1 MAGKGPEI
9 ERFQK
14 SMRTLLNRFIAH
26 PGHLTMLLACALLA
40 LSAPAL
46 AQIKRAPE
54 KEFSRFYLENGLEV
68 IVVQNNF
75 VPIATI
81 ELAVRNGSFTEG
93 AEYAGL
99 SHLYEHMFFK
109 ANGEYKSS
117 TEFMGELSSLG
128 ILYNATT
135 REEVV
140 YYYFTLPVANLDK
153 GLKIMADAVQFPRF
167 DSTELEREREVV
179 LGEFDRHESAP
190 FFPFS
195 RAMDSALWGEHVV
208 RKQPIGQ
215 RPVIKTATPEKMRT
229 IQKKYYIPNN
239 SLLIVA
245 GDVDSANV
253 HMMVKQYFSSWER
266 GADPFKNDPPPQ
278 PKPLAAKRLVTVP
291 IPGVDLS
298 QVEFM
303 WHGPS
308 IGVDNEAT
316 YAADVFIFI
325 LQQPQSRFQR
335 KLVESG
341 VTQGAGINYYTQRY
355 TGPISA
361 QAVTTPEQ
369 TTRALQMLWD
379 EIQLFDSPDYFT
391 DDELETAKSIL
402 RVRALYESEETSDWV
417 HTPAFWWSTTGLDYY
432 MSYIDNLS
440 KVTRTDI
447 QNYVRKYIK
456 GKNYVL
462 GIGTNPQTLASLNLK
477 PSEVLK

>member
-1 MAGKGPEI
+1 MG
-9 ERFQK
+9 
-14 SMRTLLNRFIAH
+14 LL
-26 PGHLTMLLACALLA
+26 LLLVSL
-40 LSAPAL
+40 PIL
-46 AQIKRAPE
+46 AQKPQSPE
-54 KEFSRFYLENGLEV
+54 KAFERFYLPNGLEV
-68 IVVQNNF
+68 IVIENHF

-93 AEYAGL
+93 QDYAGL

-109 ANGEYKSS
+109 ANGDYSDS
-117 TEFMGELSSLG
+117 QDFMAKLNSLG

-140 YYYFTLPVANLDK
+140 YYYFTLPVANLSK
-153 GLKIMADAVQFPRF
+153 GVEIMANTVQTPRF
-167 DSTELEREREVV
+167 DSVELEREREVV
-179 LGEFDRHESAP
+179 LGEFDRQESSP

-195 RAMDSALWGEHVV
+195 RATDSALWGENVV

-229 IQKKYYIPNN
+229 IQQKYYIPNN

-245 GDVDSANV
+245 GDVDSASV
-253 HMMVKQYFSSWER
+253 YDLVKEHFSSWKR
-266 GADPFKNDPPPQ
+266 GPDPFAVNPPPQ
-278 PKPLAAKRLVTVP
+278 PKPLTEKKLVTVP
-291 IPGVDLS
+291 IPGVDIS
-298 QVEFM
+298 QVQYE

-308 IGVDNEAT
+308 VGIDNAAT

-325 LQQPQSRFQR
+325 LSQPQSRFQR

-341 VTQGAGINYYTQRY
+341 IAQGASISYYTQRY

-361 QAVTTPEQ
+361 SATTTPDR
-369 TTRALQMLWD
+369 TRQAIDALWN
-379 EIQLFDSPDYFT
+379 EIQAFDSPDYFT
-391 DDELETAKSIL
+391 DDELETSKSIL

-417 HTPAFWWSTTGLDYY
+417 HTPSFWWSTTGLDYY
-432 MSYIDNLS
+432 VGYLDNLA
-440 KVTRTDI
+440 KVTRADI

-462 GIGTNPQTLASLNLK
+462 GVGTDPATLAKLNLK
-477 PSEVLK
+477 PAEVLK